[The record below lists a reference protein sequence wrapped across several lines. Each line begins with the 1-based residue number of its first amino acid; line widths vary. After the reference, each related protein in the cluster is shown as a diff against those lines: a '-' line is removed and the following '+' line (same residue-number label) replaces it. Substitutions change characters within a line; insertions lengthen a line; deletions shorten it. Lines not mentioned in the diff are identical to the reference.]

1 MSDMNEKST
10 QQPAML
16 VVLRH
21 APHGTSW
28 LREGLDVALVGA
40 AFGQAV
46 TLLFLG
52 DGVEALVKGQ
62 QAGPLGQK
70 GTHPML
76 DMLAMYD
83 IDDVRVDAE
92 SLSRRGLTV
101 DDLQLPVTP
110 VASSALPALFAEH
123 APVFNF

>member
-1 MSDMNEKST
+1 
-10 QQPAML
+10 ML

-21 APHGTSW
+21 APHGSSW

-52 DGVEALVKGQ
+52 DGVEALIRNQ
-62 QAGPLGQK
+62 QAGALGQK
-70 GTHPML
+70 GTHPTL
-76 DMLAMYD
+76 DMLAMYE
-83 IDDVRVDAE
+83 IEKLLVDSE
-92 SLSRRGLTV
+92 SLIERGLEL

-110 VASSALPALFAEH
+110 IAAQALPALFAEH

>member
-1 MSDMNEKST
+1 MSDRSPM
-10 QQPAML
+10 PML

-21 APHGTSW
+21 APHGSSW

-40 AFGQAV
+40 AFGQSV
-46 TLLFLG
+46 TLLFIG

-62 QAGPLGQK
+62 QTGPLGQK
-70 GTHPML
+70 GTHPTL

-83 IDDVRVDAE
+83 IETLLVDAE
-92 SLSRRGLTV
+92 SLAQRGLIET
-101 DDLQLPVTP
+101 DLQLPVTL
-110 VASSALPALFAEH
+110 VAPERLPSLFAHH

>member
-1 MSDMNEKST
+1 
-10 QQPAML
+10 ML

-21 APHGTSW
+21 APHGSSW

-52 DGVEALVKGQ
+52 DGVEALVRNQ
-62 QAGPLGQK
+62 QAGALGQK
-70 GTHPML
+70 GTHPTL

-83 IDDVRVDAE
+83 IEKLLVDNE
-92 SLSRRGLTV
+92 SLAERGLEL
-101 DDLQLPVTP
+101 DDLQLSVIPIG
-110 VASSALPALFAEH
+110 AQALPALFAEH
-123 APVFNF
+123 APIFNF

>member
-1 MSDMNEKST
+1 MSQDNTPS
-10 QQPAML
+10 ML

-21 APHGTSW
+21 APHGSSW

-52 DGVEALVKGQ
+52 DGVEALMKNQ
-62 QAGPLGQK
+62 QVGPLGQK
-70 GTHPML
+70 GTHPTL

-83 IDDVRVDAE
+83 IDELLVDSE
-92 SLSRRGLTV
+92 SLRQRGLDL
-101 DDLQLPVTP
+101 DDLQLPARPIT
-110 VASSALPALFAEH
+110 ADALPRLFSTH